1 MTPARLRDDYRVWL
15 QIGLLSFG
23 GPAGQIALM
32 QRRLVDELGWID
44 ARRFLSGLQFCML
57 LPGPEAQ
64 QLASYIGWTRQ
75 GWRGALLAGSL
86 FVLPGAIAMLVLS
99 FAYVHWGSLAAAAA
113 LLLGLKCAVIA
124 LIAQALWRL
133 ARRSL
138 HGLDTRLVAVLAFV
152 AVHLLQWPFPA
163 VVLCALA
170 LAVLLSWRN
179 PHSTVAI
186 VVDPTAARA
195 GLRLGFAC
203 LLAWAL
209 PIVLLLTLR
218 GSGDVLAGIGM
229 VYGEL
234 AMLSFGGAYALLTH
248 VADRAVHAQHWLS
261 GAQMADGLALAETTP
276 GPLILVLQFVAFVA
290 AWQSAPDGNTALA
303 LVASLL
309 TLWVLFLPSFAW
321 ILIGAPWIA
330 RIEADARFARALGLV
345 SAAAFALILHLG
357 LWMALH
363 VLFAETR
370 TLQLGPLDYLAPRP
384 ESLRLDAA
392 ALTLVALLMLG
403 LARGRLAPLLLVCAG
418 AGLALAGLR

>member
-1 MTPARLRDDYRVWL
+1 MTPARLRDDFRTWL

-64 QLASYIGWTRQ
+64 QLATYIGWTRQ
-75 GWRGALLAGSL
+75 GWRGALLAGGL
-86 FVLPGAIAMLVLS
+86 FVLPGAVFMLLLS
-99 FAYVHWGSLAAAAA
+99 FAYVHWGNLAAASA

-138 HGLDTRLVAVLAFV
+138 HGLGTRIVAALAFI

-163 VVLCALA
+163 VVLGALVVA
-170 LAVLLSWRN
+170 ILLSWRSTHA
-179 PHSTVAI
+179 PGTVAI
-186 VVDPTAARA
+186 DTSATRA
-195 GLRLGFAC
+195 GLRLGLAC
-203 LLAWAL
+203 LCAWAL
-209 PIVLLLTLR
+209 PIVLLLALR
-218 GSGDVLAGIGM
+218 GGDDVLAGISL

-290 AWQSAPDGNTALA
+290 AWQSVPGHSTPLA

-321 ILIGAPWIA
+321 IFIGAPWIA
-330 RIEADARFARALGLV
+330 YIEADARFARALGYV

-357 LWMALH
+357 LWIAVQ

-370 TLQLGPLDYLAPRP
+370 SLHLGSLEYRAPLPA
-384 ESLRLDAA
+384 SLHIDAA

-403 LARGRLAPLLLVCAG
+403 FGRGRLAPLLLVCAG
-418 AGLALAGLR
+418 SGLVLAALR